1 MFPYETNCEKENY
14 FKKQASITHVGKEL
28 GKNLRKKCAFHYKNN
43 NSIKNNLVAYIWE
56 KNFGDNLSTLCAQCM
71 YQFIQ
76 KIILKLSQCLSF

>member
-1 MFPYETNCEKENY
+1 M
-14 FKKQASITHVGKEL
+14 
-28 GKNLRKKCAFHYKNN
+28 
-43 NSIKNNLVAYIWE
+43 E